1 MEKKLPKFLKKRLVK
16 NIHVKTFD
24 LDTATILLCKLH
36 FLTFFEH
43 SVRCYRSLSPS
54 PPFTG
59 TMESWGAAPFL
70 VQDMKHILHT
80 FFFYKWSM
88 PPKLSFHNK
97 LTLVDH
103 VWFTIF
109 FSTSWIKFGVKN

>member
-1 MEKKLPKFLKKRLVK
+1 MLRLLIWTLLPYFSV
-16 NIHVKTFD
+16 NCT
-24 LDTATILLCKLH
+24 

-109 FSTSWIKFGVKN
+109 CFYILDKVWGLKLVYTLNFVCSQMKH